1 MNTQMYPK
9 AMRSPVPLIILFIL
23 ISFGAGGTQGQTR
36 SIPGDEMAALRDI
49 AQQLA
54 KTDWDLSLKECDEN
68 GNWHTPV
75 KHDLYNS
82 TVNCICLGDGCHISA
97 MYGFLLISM
106 FFKIHIR
113 ILLTD
118 TIESFID
125 QLCGPKFRRHTRGT
139 IFAFISESH

>member
-97 MYGFLLISM
+97 IYLKGQDLPGVLPKSIANLSYLT
-106 FFKIHIR
+106 
-113 ILLTD
+113 ILW
-118 TIESFID
+118 E
-125 QLCGPKFRRHTRGT
+125 
-139 IFAFISESH
+139 